1 MMGDGVVEL
10 KAIRREMESAGYA
23 GLCEVEIFSED
34 WWNRPGGEVLDTCI
48 QRHRSVV

>member
-1 MMGDGVVEL
+1 
-10 KAIRREMESAGYA
+10 MESAGYA

-34 WWNRPGGEVLDTCI
+34 WWSRPGEEVLDTCI